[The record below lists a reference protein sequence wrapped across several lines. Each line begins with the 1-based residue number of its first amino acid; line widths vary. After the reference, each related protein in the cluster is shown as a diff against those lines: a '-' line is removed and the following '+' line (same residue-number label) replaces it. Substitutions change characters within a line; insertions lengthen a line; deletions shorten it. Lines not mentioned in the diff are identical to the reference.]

1 MNKERKKIISPF
13 AILSVLVFIIIGI
26 LYFLTDLSYS
36 LADFINGTLSHAFRR
51 LMASIGDIFPFSLF
65 ELLVACLPI
74 ILFLVIYRAV
84 KVFSDPQGRLRFI
97 INFAA
102 ALLLI
107 LSGHLLALG
116 IAHNTTPLDE
126 KMGLSEVEVSE
137 ENLTETLTD
146 LVAELNALGDSVKR
160 DQNGVFT
167 HGYSYTEM
175 SDIISSAYSDFADA
189 YGLPKGYK
197 TNAKGVRAGWAMS
210 YLGIT
215 GIYSY
220 VTGEANVN
228 TYYPDYVT
236 LFTTAHEMSHQRGI
250 LRENEANFVAYIL
263 LSASDDPAL
272 RYSGALNMYS
282 YFASALYKTDKDA
295 YYEIVATLSDTVK
308 ADIRAANAV
317 SEKYGDTI
325 IEDISEWINDL
336 YLESSGSGGIVSYS
350 RVVELVLAYRYT
362 ETAPSE

>member
-1 MNKERKKIISPF
+1 MREKRKKIISPF

-26 LYFLTDLSYS
+26 FYFITDLSRPF
-36 LADFINGTLSHAFRR
+36 ADYINGTLSQGFRR
-51 LMASIGDIFPFSLF
+51 LMASVGELFPFSLF
-65 ELLVACLPI
+65 ELLIACLPI
-74 ILFLVIYRAV
+74 ILFFVIYRAV
-84 KVFSDPQGRLRFI
+84 KVFSDSRGRLRFI
-97 INFAA
+97 INFIAA
-102 ALLLI
+102 ILLI
-107 LSGHLLALG
+107 YSGHLLALG

-137 ENLTETLTD
+137 ENLTETLTG
-146 LVAELNALGDSVKR
+146 LVDEINSLADSVQR
-160 DQNGVFT
+160 DQNGIFT
-167 HGYSYTEM
+167 HGYSYPALSEM
-175 SDIISSAYSDFADA
+175 ICDRYEGFAEQ

-197 TNAKGVRAGWAMS
+197 STAKGVRAGEVMS

-215 GIYSY
+215 GIYTY
-220 VTGEANVN
+220 PTGEANVN
-228 TYYPDYVT
+228 TSYPDYVT

-250 LRENEANFVAYIL
+250 LRENEANFIAYIL
-263 LSASDDPAL
+263 LSTSDDPAL
-272 RYSGALNMYS
+272 RYSAALNMYS

-295 YYEIVATLSDTVK
+295 YYETVATLSDSAK

-362 ETAPSE
+362 DK